1 MEQKPLYMEDNYMK
15 EFDAIVKEVNQDK
28 FIVLDNTA
36 FYPNSGGQP
45 HDTGKLI
52 TESGEEYDVVY
63 VGKFSGQISHEV
75 DKKGLKQGDKVK
87 GVINW
92 ERRYKLMRSHTAS
105 HILCS
110 IFHKEAGALITGN
123 QLDVDK
129 SRVDF
134 SLENFDRDRINEY
147 VMKTNEIIKKG
158 LDIKTYFLKKDEAM
172 KIPGIVKLAGALP
185 PDVEELRIVEIKGV
199 DIQADGGTHVKNTKE
214 INGMKIVKMD
224 NKGKNNRRIY
234 FELVE

>member
-1 MEQKPLYMEDNYMK
+1 MK